1 MADDIEVLIT
11 ELRVDMK
18 RYESAMRRQ
27 ARLTETTADKVER
40 RKVAVESCDEK
51 G

>member
-1 MADDIEVLIT
+1 MS
-11 ELRVDMK
+11 K
-18 RYESAMRRQ
+18 SA
-27 ARLTETTADKVER
+27 LEKPWPADKVER